1 MTKIIF
7 GWTISLSKTYTFDF
21 LISVSTILKD
31 KNTLHTDIIY
41 KRNLEIWFKIIQVHN
56 IIFLSPLP
64 GWQVVDKT
72 TPLDNSR
79 V

>member
-41 KRNLEIWFKIIQVHN
+41 KRNLEIWFKMIQFHN
-56 IIFLSPLP
+56 IIYLSPLP
-64 GWQVVDKT
+64 GWQYWQNHT
-72 TPLDNSR
+72 IR
-79 V
+79 QF